1 MNDDITAEVSLTG
14 VAPALR
20 LTAAPPAGR
29 VTHLKVFK
37 PNNKSEPLICVS
49 VCVCSPVLRCVC
61 VEVDGVCDLLQL
73 LHVFRSRHVLLK
85 QLEINRAH
93 L

>member
-14 VAPALR
+14 VTPALR
-20 LTAAPPAGR
+20 LMAAPPAGR

-37 PNNKSEPLICVS
+37 LNKSEPLIC

-61 VEVDGVCDLLQL
+61 VEVDAVCDLLKL
-73 LHVFRSRHVLLK
+73 LHVFRSCHVLLK